1 MSKKLTK
8 EEIRTKLHEK
18 IQMKKNGR
26 MTNNQRKQKAEE
38 LYKKMGISE
47 SDMKALSEL
56 SETIK
61 KKQQI

>member
-8 EEIRTKLHEK
+8 EEVRTKLREK
-18 IQMKKNGR
+18 IQMKKTGR
-26 MTNNQRKQKAEE
+26 MTNNQRKQKVEE

-47 SDMKALSEL
+47 SDMKVLAEL

-61 KKQQI
+61 KKQQK